1 MQGNINKAYLNE
13 LTYKINGAAIEV
25 HKELGPGLLESVY
38 QQCLAHELNNR
49 NIEFQTEKTIP
60 INFKGLDLTTNLRCD
75 LIVENSICIEL
86 KAVKDILPVHEAQ
99 LLSYM
104 KLLKIPKGILYNFN
118 VYNLYNEGQKTFVN
132 EHFANL
138 I

>member
-1 MQGNINKAYLNE
+1 MNISKTYLNE

-49 NIEFQTEKTIP
+49 NIEFQTEKMTP
-60 INFKGLDLTTNLRCD
+60 IKFKGLDLITNLRCD

-86 KAVKDILPVHEAQ
+86 KAVKDLLPVHEAQ

-118 VYNLYNEGQKTFVN
+118 VYNLYSEGQKTFVN

>member
-1 MQGNINKAYLNE
+1 MNTRKAFLKE

-38 QQCLAHELNNR
+38 HQCLIHELRNR
-49 NIEFQTEKTIP
+49 NVYFQSERLIEV
-60 INFKGLDLTTNLRCD
+60 NYKGLNLDTNLRCD
-75 LIVENSICIEL
+75 LLVEKSICVEL
-86 KAVKDILPVHEAQ
+86 KAVKEMLPVHDAQ
-99 LLSYM
+99 ILSYM
-104 KLLKIPKGILYNFN
+104 KLLKVPKGILYNFN

-132 EHFANL
+132 EFF

>member
-1 MQGNINKAYLNE
+1 M
-13 LTYKINGAAIEV
+13 T
-25 HKELGPGLLESVY
+25 
-38 QQCLAHELNNR
+38 
-49 NIEFQTEKTIP
+49 P
-60 INFKGLDLTTNLRCD
+60 INFKGLDLITNLRCD

-86 KAVKDILPVHEAQ
+86 KAVKDLLPVHEAQ

-118 VYNLYNEGQKTFVN
+118 VYNLYNEWQKTFVN